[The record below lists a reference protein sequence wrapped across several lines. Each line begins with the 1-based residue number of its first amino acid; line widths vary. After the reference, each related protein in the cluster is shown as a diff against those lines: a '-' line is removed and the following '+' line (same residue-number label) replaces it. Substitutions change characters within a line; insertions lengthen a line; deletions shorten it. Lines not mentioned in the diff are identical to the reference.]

1 MISISGSEDH
11 EQKVVTKRDEQE
23 RRVQNA
29 KQQWT
34 EGTHLNQ
41 VQEHLAEED
50 VHVDY
55 YAGKW
60 LQFAHWAWT

>member
-11 EQKVVTKRDEQE
+11 QQKVVTKRDEQE

-34 EGTHLNQ
+34 EGAHLNR

-50 VHVDY
+50 VHVDH
-55 YAGKW
+55 YAGKGP
-60 LQFAHWAWT
+60 QFARWA